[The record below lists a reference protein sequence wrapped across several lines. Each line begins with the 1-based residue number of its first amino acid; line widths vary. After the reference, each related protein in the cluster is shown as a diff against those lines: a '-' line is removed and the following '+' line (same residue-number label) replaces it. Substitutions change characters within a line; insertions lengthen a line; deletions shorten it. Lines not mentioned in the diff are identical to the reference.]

1 MLLLAAL
8 GMTFAIGAI
17 VSMSDDDDTVEE
29 TETNGGSSE
38 NGSETSTSFFGLGC
52 GLGHGGW

>member
-38 NGSETSTSFFGLGC
+38 NGSETSTSFFGLAYN
-52 GLGHGGW
+52 